1 MTRLDIC
8 PYQYIPW
15 SNFTPRKEEKEAVG
29 SNLPQSERF
38 ASQHPAGASFRMSQS
53 GDAMAVDADADADGN
68 EVWVVFNDEK
78 VVVAD
83 RTSVEE
89 LKKSAHMYVLE
100 RVPST

>member
-1 MTRLDIC
+1 
-8 PYQYIPW
+8 
-15 SNFTPRKEEKEAVG
+15 
-29 SNLPQSERF
+29 
-38 ASQHPAGASFRMSQS
+38 MSQS